1 VTLDALSAR
10 PAAHGVRLDLRVIPR
25 SPRNQIAGIRE
36 GRLLVRVTAPPVD
49 SAANDAVIACLA
61 RAIQRGKR
69 DIRIVVG
76 ETSRNKTVE
85 IDRITLEELLS
96 RLHDQILPS
105 S

>member
-10 PAAHGVRLDLRVIPR
+10 PAARGVRLELRVIPR
-25 SPRNQIAGIRE
+25 SRRNQIAGLRE

-69 DIRIVVG
+69 DIRIVAG
-76 ETSRNKTVE
+76 DTSRNKTVE
-85 IDRITLEELLS
+85 IDRMTVEELLA
-96 RLHDQILPS
+96 RLHDQIPPS